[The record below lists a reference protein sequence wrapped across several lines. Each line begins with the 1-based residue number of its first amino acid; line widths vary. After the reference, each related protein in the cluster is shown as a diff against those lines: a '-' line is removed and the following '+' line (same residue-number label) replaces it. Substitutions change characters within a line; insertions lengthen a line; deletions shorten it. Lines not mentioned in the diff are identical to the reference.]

1 MLQKKFYIGQKVWL
15 KHEQQLATVSDN
27 SDNDIIYVIADGMEI
42 PVFAEDVDVD
52 VPASD
57 GIHKERNEESSKSEE
72 VISGNDRTEIKIV
85 FEPIKNSEETTGFK
99 VYLINSTFELNKIKY
114 SLYERDYLF
123 FTHAFEAEPQKINF
137 LHTLEFDQLN
147 ESPEIEVQIWVG
159 EKYFKRNIRIKPKNF
174 FNKLAFV
181 QELNSDGYLFLLELA
196 NEQEPEITD
205 DKFELDTDK
214 LKHLMQNKAM
224 KNKNVLQQ
232 SHAERVID
240 LHIEKIMKD
249 FKALSNNDI
258 VDIQLSYFQRALSA
272 AMRSHLDHMF
282 VIHGLGKGVLKNR
295 IFDILRTY
303 PGIKEFKNDYHPLF
317 GWGATEIIFK

>member
-1 MLQKKFYIGQKVWL
+1 
-15 KHEQQLATVSDN
+15 
-27 SDNDIIYVIADGMEI
+27 
-42 PVFAEDVDVD
+42 
-52 VPASD
+52 
-57 GIHKERNEESSKSEE
+57 
-72 VISGNDRTEIKIV
+72 
-85 FEPIKNSEETTGFK
+85 
-99 VYLINSTFELNKIKY
+99 
-114 SLYERDYLF
+114 
-123 FTHAFEAEPQKINF
+123 
-137 LHTLEFDQLN
+137 
-147 ESPEIEVQIWVG
+147 
-159 EKYFKRNIRIKPKNF
+159 
-174 FNKLAFV
+174 
-181 QELNSDGYLFLLELA
+181 
-196 NEQEPEITD
+196 
-205 DKFELDTDK
+205 
-214 LKHLMQNKAM
+214 MQNKAM